1 MRYTATFTG
10 VLAVAGVSAWS
21 VSTPFHIEGNEVVEH
36 LHTVPEGW
44 REVGAP
50 APEHKLH
57 FRIAVRSANR
67 DLFERT
73 LMEVSTP
80 SHPRY
85 GQHLKRDELK
95 DLIKPRADS
104 TASVLTWLEQSGI
117 EARDIENKGE
127 WINFLAPVKRA
138 EQMMGTTFKTYQSQ
152 ARPALKRTRS
162 LGYSVPLEVR
172 SHIDMI
178 QPTTRFG
185 EIRPEFSQVLTQDVA
200 PVSALAVNAT
210 CNSRITP
217 DCLADLYNFKDY
229 DVSDKANVTIG
240 VSGFLEQYARFND
253 LDLFIQRFAPSLA
266 GKTFEVQSVNDG
278 PFPQNSTANSV
289 EANLDIQYTA
299 GLVSP
304 KISTT
309 FFTVPGRGLLVPD
322 LDQPDED
329 ENSNEPYLDLFTY
342 LVGLED
348 EELPQVLTT
357 SYGETE
363 QSVPAEYAKKVCDLI
378 GQLGTRG
385 VSVIFSSGDTGPGS
399 ACQSNDGKN
408 ATRLQP
414 IFPASCPYVTSVGGT
429 FGVEPERAVAFSSG
443 GFSDLWP
450 RPSYQEKA
458 VSDYLGK
465 LGSQW
470 EGLYNTNGRGFP
482 DVAAQGQGFQ
492 VIDKLRLS
500 SVGGTSA
507 SAPVFASVIGLLNN
521 ARLAA
526 GMPSL
531 GFLNP
536 WIYEQGYKGMNDI
549 VEGGSRGCTGRSIYS
564 GLPTRLVPYAS
575 WNATEGWDPVTGYGT
590 PDFEQMLRLATA
602 PQYGVRRVRRGAL
615 RGEA

>member
-1 MRYTATFTG
+1 
-10 VLAVAGVSAWS
+10 
-21 VSTPFHIEGNEVVEH
+21 
-36 LHTVPEGW
+36 
-44 REVGAP
+44 
-50 APEHKLH
+50 
-57 FRIAVRSANR
+57 
-67 DLFERT
+67 
-73 LMEVSTP
+73 MEVSTP

-127 WINFLAPVKRA
+127 WINFLASVKRA

-253 LDLFIQRFAPSLA
+253 LDLFTQRFAPSLA
-266 GKTFEVQSVNDG
+266 GKTFEVQSVNGEIQSLLPRCNQLTISDG

-309 FFTVPGRGLLVPD
+309 FFTVPGRGLLIPD

-385 VSVIFSSGDTGPGS
+385 VSVIFCKFS
-399 ACQSNDGKN
+399 KHF
-408 ATRLQP
+408 P
-414 IFPASCPYVTSVGGT
+414 IWSVAS
-429 FGVEPERAVAFSSG
+429 
-443 GFSDLWP
+443 
-450 RPSYQEKA
+450 
-458 VSDYLGK
+458 
-465 LGSQW
+465 
-470 EGLYNTNGRGFP
+470 
-482 DVAAQGQGFQ
+482 
-492 VIDKLRLS
+492 
-500 SVGGTSA
+500 
-507 SAPVFASVIGLLNN
+507 
-521 ARLAA
+521 
-526 GMPSL
+526 
-531 GFLNP
+531 
-536 WIYEQGYKGMNDI
+536 
-549 VEGGSRGCTGRSIYS
+549 
-564 GLPTRLVPYAS
+564 
-575 WNATEGWDPVTGYGT
+575 
-590 PDFEQMLRLATA
+590 
-602 PQYGVRRVRRGAL
+602 
-615 RGEA
+615 